1 MLQLVQAA
9 ARAGRLAAARAADD
23 EGVLGEAAHRQR
35 DQPVRPSDVTD
46 PDRGTV
52 GLEHHL
58 AGGRRSCQAD
68 YGVNVKR
75 ITPVLVAGIAPPA
88 RICSGYMADVL
99 GFFHDPMVWRG
110 EIVARCRQNPS
121 NKPCRSGG
129 YVAPRGS
136 AEDPK
141 VTALRESR
149 RLNPHPEQVTD
160 PGFLAG
166 GFFDAR
172 DAMQVKYEMVR
183 RVMVNGEPV
192 TAAAA
197 AFGYSR
203 PSYYQAAAALAESGL
218 EGLVPA
224 RPGPRGGHKL
234 TGEIL
239 AWAQEQ
245 LEADP
250 ALRPAALTG
259 PIAVQFGVR
268 VHPRSIERAL
278 ARFRERSKR

>member
-1 MLQLVQAA
+1 M
-9 ARAGRLAAARAADD
+9 
-23 EGVLGEAAHRQR
+23 
-35 DQPVRPSDVTD
+35 
-46 PDRGTV
+46 
-52 GLEHHL
+52 
-58 AGGRRSCQAD
+58 
-68 YGVNVKR
+68 
-75 ITPVLVAGIAPPA
+75 
-88 RICSGYMADVL
+88 
-99 GFFHDPMVWRG
+99 
-110 EIVARCRQNPS
+110 
-121 NKPCRSGG
+121 
-129 YVAPRGS
+129 APRGS

-149 RLNPHPEQVTD
+149 CLNPHPEQVTD
-160 PGFLAG
+160 PGFLAD

-172 DAMQVKYEMVR
+172 DAVQVKYEMVR
-183 RVMVNGEPV
+183 RVTVDGEPV
-192 TAAAA
+192 TAVAA

-239 AWAQEQ
+239 AWAEEQ
-245 LEADP
+245 LAADP

-259 PIAVQFGVR
+259 PIAGQFGVR

-278 ARFRERSKR
+278 ARFRERSKSR